1 MKSVSTVLL
10 VLSLISLTM
19 STPFVS
25 RYLSERRRRLALT
38 GQKEKKENT
47 ISTQMNILN
56 RQLSVPIGDNFVV
69 SNMQF
74 CPDCGAGIGKY
85 RRTGEGTCP
94 TCDTIPHDCS
104 KCASTI
110 G

>member
-1 MKSVSTVLL
+1 M
-10 VLSLISLTM
+10 
-19 STPFVS
+19 
-25 RYLSERRRRLALT
+25 
-38 GQKEKKENT
+38 
-47 ISTQMNILN
+47 
-56 RQLSVPIGDNFVV
+56 PIGDNFVV